1 MPADPDGPFVAMAVL
16 CDRIEPK
23 PDGTVDVFGIV
34 DGVVL
39 TPEVDDPDEV
49 TPAAEL
55 SLTAL
60 VSLKAG
66 SQRGRHEISLEG
78 VYPSGGQGPRTA
90 RLIEFTDDMP
100 GASFIVPLE
109 LHLHE
114 PGLYAFDV
122 RYDGTL
128 LTRVGLQVFLAAH
141 PPGAQPS

>member
-1 MPADPDGPFVAMAVL
+1 MSADPRGPFVAMAVL
-16 CDRIEPK
+16 CDRVEPK

-39 TPEVDDPDEV
+39 TPEVDEEKELTTDV
-49 TPAAEL
+49 EL

-66 SQRGRHEISLEG
+66 NQRGRHEVSLEG
-78 VYPSGGQGPRTA
+78 VYPSGRPGPRTS
-90 RLIEFTDDMP
+90 RPIEFTDDMP

-122 RYDGTL
+122 RFDAAL
-128 LTRVGLQVFLAAH
+128 LTRIGLQVFRASA
-141 PPGAQPS
+141 PPGRPA

>member
-1 MPADPDGPFVAMAVL
+1 MAVL
-16 CDRIEPK
+16 CDRVEPK

-39 TPEVDDPDEV
+39 TPETTDPEAL

-55 SLTAL
+55 TLTAL

-66 SQRGRHEISLEG
+66 DERGPHEISVEG
-78 VYPSGGQGPRTA
+78 VYPSGGPGPRTA
-90 RLIEFTDDMP
+90 RPIEFTDDMP

-122 RYDGTL
+122 RYDGTF
-128 LTRVGLQVFLAAH
+128 LTRIGLQVFLASGA
-141 PPGAQPS
+141 PGGQPS